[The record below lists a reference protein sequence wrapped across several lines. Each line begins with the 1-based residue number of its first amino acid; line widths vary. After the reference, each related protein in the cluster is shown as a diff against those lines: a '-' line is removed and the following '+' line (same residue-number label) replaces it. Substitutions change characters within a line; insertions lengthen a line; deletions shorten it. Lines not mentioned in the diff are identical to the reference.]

1 MSPRRAPIRIE
12 RVGELLHV
20 IVHRADEALCIQLS
34 VIDLILL
41 QRDVNDAASA
51 LLLNARA
58 VDAGVPHARDT
69 DGP

>member
-12 RVGELLHV
+12 RVGERLHV
-20 IVHRADEALCIQLS
+20 IVHRVDEALRIQLS

-41 QRDVNDAASA
+41 QRDVNDTASA

-58 VDAGVPHARDT
+58 VDAGAPHARDAN
-69 DGP
+69 GP